1 VNTLLACFGGP
12 GAERG
17 HLATTVARPTAS
29 VVLGRATRPGLEVGA
44 LGSGLRDLAADAD
57 AAADVLARR
66 WARDAEALLDG
77 LPPDIAAVVLDL
89 ERGAL
94 AAGTTGGAHRLFVS
108 EDRKGRIRVS
118 NLLTRVAR
126 ASGRATADRGY
137 EDFLLAHGFLPEGRT
152 PFAGVRALPAATLA
166 RWPGGELRAVTA
178 VTSVEQRAAPPVR
191 GDATASLLDLLT
203 GAVEEQA
210 GRDREHAV
218 LLGGLDSALVAAL
231 LRRLGHRV
239 HAYTFGFGDAR
250 YDQANVDLVVDT
262 LGCEHTWVRITPEMI
277 ADGLRHFAS
286 VYNQPVPQPHY
297 LLHTLYAARAVAAD
311 GFSHVFTG
319 DGCDA
324 AFLGFPTVNRRARAL
339 AVARRIPPPLVHAA
353 LRVTAGRPLERHL
366 GQPWRMARGLLD
378 DLAQP
383 EAAQGHL
390 PFTILGDVSRAR
402 LRRGAGP
409 PEAAEPLAEIR
420 LRLAGPA
427 RDLDSARRAFHG
439 HALTGQSAT
448 KVEGAVADTGLSMLS
463 PYMHPSVRA
472 FAMALPTELLRPA
485 GSAAGASGKDLLV
498 RTVLEH
504 RLLPEAVVRQPK
516 QSPSTSPVDEWYA
529 GPLRPVLFDLLDGL
543 PFAWDRGYVEDVLR
557 PKRADD
563 LYRRYVSNDRYAFRA
578 IGTLV
583 TYATFTACAS
593 ELSTHRT

>member
-1 VNTLLACFGGP
+1 
-12 GAERG
+12 
-17 HLATTVARPTAS
+17 
-29 VVLGRATRPGLEVGA
+29 VLGRATGPAIEVAA
-44 LGSGLRDLAADAD
+44 LGSGLRDLAAGAD
-57 AAADVLARR
+57 EAAAALARR
-66 WARDAEALLDG
+66 WERDAEGLLDG
-77 LPPDIAAVVLDL
+77 LPPDIAVVVLDHEDATL
-89 ERGAL
+89 T
-94 AAGTTGGAHRLFVS
+94 AGTTGGSHRLFVS
-108 EDRKGRIRVS
+108 EDDRGGVRLSNVLTLVVRATGRV
-118 NLLTRVAR
+118 
-126 ASGRATADRGY
+126 TADRGY

-152 PFAGVRALPAATLA
+152 PFVGVRALPAATLA
-166 RWPGGELRAVTA
+166 RWPGGELRAVTP

-191 GDATASLLDLLT
+191 GDPTASLLDLLT

-262 LGCEHTWVRITPEMI
+262 LGCEHTWVRITPGMI

-339 AVARRIPPPLVHAA
+339 AIARRIPMPLVHAA
-353 LRVTAGRPLERHL
+353 LRVTAGRPFERHL

-383 EAAQGHL
+383 VAAQGHL

-402 LRRGAGP
+402 LRRNAG

-448 KVEGAVADTGLSMLS
+448 KVEGAVADTGMAMLS
-463 PYMHPSVRA
+463 PYLHPKVRA

-504 RLLPEAVVRQPK
+504 RLLPETVVRQPK

-543 PFAWDRGYVEDVLR
+543 PFAWDRGYVADVLR
-557 PKRADD
+557 PKRAED
-563 LYRRYVSNDRYAFRA
+563 LYRRYVSNDRYAFRV
-578 IGTLV
+578 IGLLCS
-583 TYATFTACAS
+583 YAAFF
-593 ELSTHRT
+593 STVETPRTTPTG